1 MYKLVF
7 SGKSSEFQEKKTKMA
22 KFKLEIFNTKKKS
35 ELQEI
40 ATQRQ
45 ICEVWTHNKNKESE
59 LWPVNKN
66 NLKIKTRKKLQL
78 WDIKLHLKEKVR
90 IARYKL
96 SEQLFKFVV
105 EMVFY
110 IRRRFSAT

>member
-1 MYKLVF
+1 MKYELTI
-7 SGKSSEFQEKKTKMA
+7 KK
-22 KFKLEIFNTKKKS
+22 EY
-35 ELQEI
+35 
-40 ATQRQ
+40 
-45 ICEVWTHNKNKESE
+45 E
-59 LWPVNKN
+59 LWQVNKN

-78 WDIKLHLKEKVR
+78 WDINLHFKEKVR

-110 IRRRFSAT
+110 SYNMEGWFFKEIKFANKLLQKDYYNCPIHQAHKLMFLRQ